1 MTATIG
7 SNIVLDGLAV
17 FIDPNNSKCV
27 DATQTIT
34 TGTRLSN
41 LVTKGSIFGSMQFQP
56 NVSGTTNG
64 NMSFTQEPNGDWVYD
79 QVSVNGG
86 EPGWVSSASY
96 SKLTSFSFSAWFKFQ
111 HGASFQRAD
120 NIYGGGW
127 ESNTAFYLS
136 AGGTSSSHVILP
148 TSTGGS
154 ISITSNYGASD
165 GEWHQFTATDTGVD
179 AAHVTKLYIDGE
191 FKTSS
196 SSPSYVSSTAGS
208 NMTWACWSPT
218 YGNMG
223 GKTGCYMY
231 YHNKVLTD
239 LEVRQNYE
247 AQRGRFG
254 V

>member
-41 LVTKGSIFGSMQFQP
+41 LVTNDATFGSMQFQP
-56 NVSGTTNG
+56 NASGTTNG

-86 EPGWVSSASY
+86 EPGWTSTASY
-96 SKLTSFSFSAWFKFQ
+96 SKVTNFSFSAWFKFQ
-111 HGASFQRAD
+111 HGSSFQRAD

-127 ESNTAFYLS
+127 SSFAAFYLS
-136 AGGTSSSHVILP
+136 PGGTSSSHGILR
-148 TSTGGS
+148 SSSGSS
-154 ISITSNYGASD
+154 ISITNNYGASD

-191 FKTSS
+191 FKSS
-196 SSPSYVSSTAGS
+196 ASNAGYVSSTSAS
-208 NMTWACWSPT
+208 IMTWACWSST
-218 YGNMG
+218 FGNLG

-231 YHNKVLTD
+231 YHNKILTD
-239 LEVRQNYE
+239 SEVRQNYE